1 MLKWLFIDLNSYFAS
16 IEQELQP
23 ELLGR
28 PIGVVPVMAETTCC
42 IATSYEAKAF
52 GVKTGT
58 LISDARRLCPKIQF
72 IEARHRVYVEFHHQ
86 IVKAVES
93 CLPVSTVMSVDEMA
107 CRLMGRERTEE
118 KAVEIAKSMKQA
130 LQDQVGKTLRCSIG
144 LAPNR
149 FLAKVAS
156 DMQKPDGLVLIR
168 LSDLPEKLHS
178 LQLQDIPGIGGRMY
192 RRVLQHGVKSVE
204 QLCALPKRE
213 MRRIWGGIVGERFW
227 HWLRGDDFE
236 EEPTKRRTIGH
247 SHVLAPEFK
256 TMEGA
261 YAVVQKLV
269 HKAGMRLRKM
279 GYWAGAISVKVKFGR
294 ELGWDDKIA
303 MVECQDTL
311 TLLEALHK
319 MWEKIPRDAGKPTAV
334 GITVYGLVPDSVHN
348 LSLFAESK
356 RTNLATAIDAINTKF
371 GTNTIY
377 FGGIHAAKTAAPTRI
392 AFTSI
397 PDWF

>member
-1 MLKWLFIDLNSYFAS
+1 FLDLNSYFAS

-23 ELLGR
+23 ALLGK

-42 IATSYEAKAF
+42 IATSYEAKAV

-58 LISDARRLCPKIQF
+58 LVSDARRLCPKIQF
-72 IEARHRVYVEFHHQ
+72 VEARHQVYVEFHHQ

-93 CLPVSTVMSVDEMA
+93 CLPVSAVMSVDEMA
-107 CRLMGRERTEE
+107 CRLIGRERTEE
-118 KAVEIAKSMKQA
+118 RVIEIAMEMKQA
-130 LQDQVGKTLRCSIG
+130 LRDQVGKTLRCSVG

-149 FLAKVAS
+149 FLAKVATE
-156 DMQKPDGLVLIR
+156 MQKPDGLVVIR
-168 LSDLPEKLHS
+168 SSDLPDKLYS

-192 RRVLQHGVKSVE
+192 RRVLIHGVKSVE

-213 MRRIWGGIVGERFW
+213 MRRIWGGVVGERFW

-261 YAVVQKLV
+261 FAVTQKLV

-279 GYWAGAISVKVKFGR
+279 GYWAGAMSVKVRFGR
-294 ELGWDDKIA
+294 ELGWDKKIEI
-303 MVECQDTL
+303 VECQDTL

-319 MWEKIPRDAGKPTAV
+319 MWEDIPRKAGNPTSV
-334 GITVYGLVPDSVHN
+334 GITVYNLVPDNVHN
-348 LSLFAESK
+348 LSLFEENK
-356 RTNLATAIDAINTKF
+356 RAQLADAIDAINTKF

-377 FGGIHAAKTAAPTRI
+377 FGGIHKAKTAAPTRI